1 MVHMKIQ
8 KNWDRIL
15 EKNCYHNVFT
25 MLKHRSLPTTRLK
38 SNFNFN
44 ILYSL
49 NKKRSHIFECEHMR
63 FPFSCERQLVSGIRS
78 NALQFRHLYS
88 KITRLN
94 CICKTLQIRTS
105 SRVTIFPNN
114 IFIINNIVSLLRHK
128 QAL

>member
-1 MVHMKIQ
+1 
-8 KNWDRIL
+8 
-15 EKNCYHNVFT
+15 
-25 MLKHRSLPTTRLK
+25 
-38 SNFNFN
+38 
-44 ILYSL
+44 
-49 NKKRSHIFECEHMR
+49 MR